1 MLTSLAEKV
10 DPKHTALLVI
20 DMQNDFCHD
29 EGALGKHGYDV
40 KRVQDIVPPMNR
52 LIAEARRTGMPV
64 IFARA
69 VHNEWTDS
77 NPRKERHLGKY
88 RSNCQEG
95 TWGAEWYGIAPE
107 PGEQIIT
114 KNRYSAFINTNLDL
128 ILRSQGIKT
137 IITTGTS
144 TDACVESTARDGF
157 MLDYYVVF
165 VDDCSGAV
173 TPEAHEG
180 ALRAIKTH
188 FGVVVQ
194 SKDIIDAL
202 PSETVANKVQAAAQK
217 A

>member
-1 MLTSLAEKV
+1 MLTTLAEKV
-10 DPKHTALLVI
+10 DPNHAALLVI

-40 KRVQDIVPPMNR
+40 KRVQDIIPRLRR
-52 LIAEARRTGMPV
+52 LIAEARGVGMPV

-69 VHNEWTDS
+69 VHNQWTDS
-77 NPRKERHLGKY
+77 DVRRERHLNKY

-95 TWGAEWYGIAPE
+95 TWGAEWCGVAPE
-107 PGEQIIT
+107 PGDQVIT
-114 KNRYSAFINTNLDL
+114 KHRYSAFINTNLDL
-128 ILRSQGIKT
+128 ILRASGIRT

-173 TPEAHEG
+173 TQEAHDG

-188 FGVVVQ
+188 FGIVTQ
-194 SKDIIDAL
+194 SEDVINAL
-202 PSETVANKVQAAAQK
+202 SREEEPAGAAATRLP
-217 A
+217 